1 MDNSEQA
8 KYPALR
14 IIAAWY
20 KVFGYLVGG
29 ILVIYGVIL
38 SFGDGST
45 SVGIGV
51 LLGGLA
57 FVVIS
62 VATAE
67 IIQVFLDTETHTRN
81 SADLL
86 AQLVDLN
93 KKNTRAASK
102 PATVPAAIMKRPMP
116 ARKANEAQA
125 QSIKNLIH
133 HLHKD
138 GLSDDEIVRELK
150 AENMP
155 TLDGATSWNASAVTQ
170 VLSPN

>member
-86 AQLVDLN
+86 GQLVDLN
-93 KKNTRAASK
+93 KKNAR
-102 PATVPAAIMKRPMP
+102 PAPAPAEIMKRPMP

>member
-38 SFGDGST
+38 IFGDGST

-86 AQLVDLN
+86 GQLVDLN
-93 KKNTRAASK
+93 KKNARPASK
-102 PATVPAAIMKRPMP
+102 PAPAAIMKRPIP

-133 HLHKD
+133 HLYKD
-138 GLSDDEIVRELK
+138 GLSADEIVRELK

>member
-1 MDNSEQA
+1 MDHSDQA

-20 KVFGYLVGG
+20 KAFGYLVGG
-29 ILVIYGVIL
+29 ILVIYGVVL
-38 SFGDGST
+38 MFGDGST
-45 SVGIGV
+45 SIGIGV

-86 AQLVDLN
+86 GQLVDLN
-93 KKNTRAASK
+93 KKNAQPASK
-102 PATVPAAIMKRPMP
+102 PAPAPAAIMKRPIP
-116 ARKANEAQA
+116 AQKANEAQT

-133 HLHKD
+133 HLHED
-138 GLSDDEIVRELK
+138 GLSADEIVRELR

-155 TLDGATSWNASAVTQ
+155 TLDGSTSWNTSAVAS
-170 VLSPN
+170 VLPHN